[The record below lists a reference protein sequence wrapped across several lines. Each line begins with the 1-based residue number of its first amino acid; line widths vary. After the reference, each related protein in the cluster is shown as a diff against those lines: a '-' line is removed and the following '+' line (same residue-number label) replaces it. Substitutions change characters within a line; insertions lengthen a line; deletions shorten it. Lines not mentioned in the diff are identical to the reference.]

1 MIDIYMKNEIIT
13 LYRRG
18 MKIKQIQR
26 DLNISRNTVRTYVRE
41 YEDIQK
47 QIELTSDQQE
57 IIKLQEKM
65 VSAPIRKGVSNRSV
79 FKGELRQRFYELLK
93 QDESK
98 DLKLGLNKQKL
109 TAALLHRKLRSEG
122 FDVGITTIQLAFKEY
137 KDKNKDIKGSK
148 VLSIAYWYILNL
160 TVN

>member
-1 MIDIYMKNEIIT
+1 MRWKVMIDIYMKNEIIT

-18 MKIKQIQR
+18 MKIRQIQR
-26 DLNISRNTVRTYVRE
+26 DVNISRNRVRTYVRE

-148 VLSIAYWYILNL
+148 VLSIANL
-160 TVN
+160 TV